1 MTAEFDRGPGGSPL
15 RRIGAMVMRY
25 VYLLRGSW
33 PRILELCYW
42 PTVQI
47 ILWGFITQFFMTNSS
62 WVAQATGILLAA
74 VLLWDI
80 MFRSQLGLSLS
91 FMEEM
96 WSRNLGQLMVTPLR
110 PHELILSLM
119 TMSLIR
125 TLIGITPAALLA
137 IPLYQFSIFEL
148 GLPLVAFFVNLM
160 VMGWAIGLLV
170 SALVLRLGLGAESL
184 AWLTIFAVAPVSGIY
199 YPISVL
205 PGWLQ
210 PVAWALPS
218 AHVFEGMRAVLIEG
232 VFRTD
237 LFASAMALNVV
248 YIVAAAGFFL
258 WIFEIARKRGLLLNI
273 GE

>member
-1 MTAEFDRGPGGSPL
+1 
-15 RRIGAMVMRY
+15 
-25 VYLLRGSW
+25 
-33 PRILELCYW
+33 
-42 PTVQI
+42 
-47 ILWGFITQFFMTNSS
+47 
-62 WVAQATGILLAA
+62 
-74 VLLWDI
+74 
-80 MFRSQLGLSLS
+80 
-91 FMEEM
+91 
-96 WSRNLGQLMVTPLR
+96 
-110 PHELILSLM
+110 M

-170 SALVLRLGLGAESL
+170 SALVLRLWLGAESL